1 MAVLVASGAGYIGS
15 HIIVELLEDNKEVII
30 VDNFSNSS
38 TIELEKLQIKT
49 SNFMK

>member
-1 MAVLVASGAGYIGS
+1 MAVLVVSGTGYIVR
-15 HIIVELLEDNKEVII
+15 HIIVALSEDNKEVII

-49 SNFMK
+49 SNFIK